1 MEKRKVIE
9 TLNHLPDEFDIEE
22 LVEKLLFIE
31 KVEKGLK
38 DSEKGR
44 TMSLQEAK
52 QRVESKW
59 QTSK

>member
-9 TLNHLPDEFDIEE
+9 TLSQLSDEFDIEE

-31 KVEKGLK
+31 KVEKRLK
-38 DSEKGR
+38 DSEEGR

-59 QTSK
+59 QTLK